1 MSDTDVPGRMALDY
15 HERTKHHPHRYARSA
30 GTMDWDNQPDPF
42 RTYVGAPTLSLPLDT
57 PAPALDYAALYRPAA
72 AAPAPFTPSTISS
85 LLVLSLGL
93 SAWKAVPGQRWSLRI
108 NPSSGNLHPTEAHL
122 MTIGVSD
129 LSDGIYHY
137 HPLHHTL
144 ETRAL
149 FPPAAVSAVTPHL
162 APPCLAIALSS
173 IFWRESWK
181 YGERAYRYCQHDI
194 GHALAALSLAARLL
208 GWRLVYQA
216 AGDADI
222 ADAFGFGRTLWPT
235 QEAEE
240 PALVAAVV
248 PATENHPPRVF
259 PVAAV
264 DILAA
269 VDLTGRPNRLS
280 ARHREWD
287 IIPRTAAACRQPR
300 GITPPPMP
308 KDSRDTLPPSPAAT
322 TAAAIIRQ
330 RRSAQAFDPDR
341 QLDRDAFLAMLDRTV
356 PRRDC
361 PPFDAA
367 IGPTR
372 ISLVLYV
379 HQVMGIPPGC
389 YAFIRHPD
397 HLSDLRAATSPSFAW
412 TPVTPDVPL
421 YLLTPG
427 DVRAE
432 AIDLSCRQE
441 IAGFSTF
448 SLGMLA
454 RFESE
459 VRHTPWI
466 YRHLFWEAGMIG
478 QVLYLEAEARGVR
491 GTGIGCYFDDAVHAQ
506 LGLQDRSWQSLYHFT
521 VGFPV
526 EDPRLQTLPPYSHL
540 PPERPLHA
548 QG

>member
-42 RTYVGAPTLSLPLDT
+42 RTYMDAPTLSLPLDT
-57 PAPALDYAALYRPAA
+57 PDPSLDYASLYRSAA
-72 AAPAPFTPSTISS
+72 TTPAPFTPSTISS
-85 LLVLSLGL
+85 LLALSLGL

-122 MTIGVSD
+122 MTIGVTD

-137 HPLHHTL
+137 HPLQHAL

-149 FPPAAVSAVTPHL
+149 FPPEAVRAVTPHL

-216 AGDADI
+216 AADADI
-222 ADAFGFGRTLWPT
+222 AAAFGLDRTLWPT

-240 PALVAAVV
+240 PALVAAIV

-259 PVAAV
+259 PAAAV
-264 DILAA
+264 DILAT

-280 ARHREWD
+280 ARHQEWD

-308 KDSRDTLPPSPAAT
+308 KDSRDTLQPSPAAT

-330 RRSAQAFDPDR
+330 RRSAQAFDPDG
-341 QLDRDAFLAMLDRTV
+341 QLDRDAFLAMLDRTI

-379 HQVMGIPPGC
+379 HQVRAFPPG
-389 YAFIRHPD
+389 AMP
-397 HLSDLRAATSPSFAW
+397 SSATPTISRPSC
-412 TPVTPDVPL
+412 
-421 YLLTPG
+421 G
-427 DVRAE
+427 
-432 AIDLSCRQE
+432 
-441 IAGFSTF
+441 
-448 SLGMLA
+448 
-454 RFESE
+454 
-459 VRHTPWI
+459 
-466 YRHLFWEAGMIG
+466 
-478 QVLYLEAEARGVR
+478 
-491 GTGIGCYFDDAVHAQ
+491 
-506 LGLQDRSWQSLYHFT
+506 
-521 VGFPV
+521 
-526 EDPRLQTLPPYSHL
+526 HL
-540 PPERPLHA
+540 PIVFLDACHT
-548 QG
+548 